1 MKISFTYLHY
11 SGIHCS
17 FPGKKHPVCTFFHP
31 YISPFYSP
39 IELHKIL
46 QTCIP
51 CRYSTR
57 PYKDPFLELILLSHQ
72 SINVFSDF
80 NIHNQY
86 LFLSEFL
93 EEKSAGKIAIVLR
106 ASESGIEEEIT
117 PKTS

>member
-1 MKISFTYLHY
+1 
-11 SGIHCS
+11 
-17 FPGKKHPVCTFFHP
+17 
-31 YISPFYSP
+31 
-39 IELHKIL
+39 
-46 QTCIP
+46 
-51 CRYSTR
+51 
-57 PYKDPFLELILLSHQ
+57 LELILLSHQ